1 MSCPV
6 SCPGSSPAP
15 SPAAC
20 PMPRPNPP
28 AAPAIADERCFL
40 HEAAVRI
47 GEAELG
53 GRSAHHRGRLIGG
66 RAEHNHSRDGSG
78 RQKAVT
84 HTMSSL
90 RLACF
95 PARTGARG
103 AGLSRL
109 LNARDQE
116 CLEPLDCNARSQE
129 IFRKPEGRIAAHIL
143 RSFALIAKAS
153 AGHAP
158 RYAAH
163 IDCRIKNVFGEAPRH
178 ISSTPVATNRFG
190 MGGRRATHSDAH
202 ASCLLV
208 RRSMCRRTRVALAAA
223 QLGRTRSVSSTTN

>member
-1 MSCPV
+1 
-6 SCPGSSPAP
+6 
-15 SPAAC
+15 
-20 PMPRPNPP
+20 MPRPNPP

-40 HEAAVRI
+40 HEAAIRI

-66 RAEHNHSRDGSG
+66 RAEHKHSRDGSG

-90 RLACF
+90 RWLAF
-95 PARTGARG
+95 LHGPAPGA

-129 IFRKPEGRIAAHIL
+129 IFRKPERRIAAHIL
-143 RSFALIAKAS
+143 RSFALIAKAN
-153 AGHAP
+153 AGRAP
-158 RYAAH
+158 RCAAFLDWSM
-163 IDCRIKNVFGEAPRH
+163 IFSENRSPLFRI
-178 ISSTPVATNRFG
+178 
-190 MGGRRATHSDAH
+190 M
-202 ASCLLV
+202 L
-208 RRSMCRRTRVALAAA
+208 
-223 QLGRTRSVSSTTN
+223 